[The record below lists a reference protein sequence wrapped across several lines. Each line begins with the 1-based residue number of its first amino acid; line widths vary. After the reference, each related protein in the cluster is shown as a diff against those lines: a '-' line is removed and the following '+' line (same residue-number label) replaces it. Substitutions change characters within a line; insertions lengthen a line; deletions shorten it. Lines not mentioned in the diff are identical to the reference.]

1 MFDQARK
8 YAWYYLNAK
17 TKHGVHSPFVYD
29 LVTQV
34 LEDKSEYPEY
44 AAVEKLRLSLLNN
57 KLVTE
62 VEDFGA
68 GAANRGN
75 TYERKVSEIAAKAAK
90 PAKWGKLLYRLCRYF
105 QPKYMLELGTSLGI
119 SSAYQAAGAAS
130 EGQIPEFYTLEGS
143 ANLVELSQINLKD
156 LGLSWVKPVQGN
168 FDETLQPLVDSLNQV
183 DYAFIDGNH
192 RKEPTLRYF
201 EQLLPKCHDQ
211 TLLIFDDIYWS
222 KDMSE
227 AWEEIKAHP
236 RVTVSVDL
244 FYLGLV
250 FLRPDQAEEHFVIRF

>member
-34 LEDKSEYPEY
+34 LEDKTEYPEY
-44 AAVEKLRLSLLNN
+44 AAIEKLRMSLLNN

-68 GAANRGN
+68 GAAERGA

-105 QPKYMLELGTSLGI
+105 QPKHMLELGTSLGI

-130 EGQIPEFYTLEGS
+130 EGQIPEFHTLEGS

-156 LGLSWVKPVQGN
+156 LGLAWVNGVQGN
-168 FDETLQPLVDSLNQV
+168 FDETLQPLLDGKEKV

-201 EQLLPKCHDQ
+201 EQLLPKCHTG

-222 KDMSE
+222 KEMSE

-250 FLRPDQAEEHFVIRF
+250 FLREEQAEEHFVIRF